1 MQPAKGMDAVGSVFT
16 PALLKNMSGDT
27 HVGGEI
33 IILILPDRI
42 NTGFKNELMPP
53 EVSSLRHL
61 KNMSGDTHVGR
72 EIIILILPDRI
83 NTGFKN
89 ELMPPEVS
97 SLRHLKNMSGDTHV
111 GREGALKSAG
121 FLRSLDF

>member
-42 NTGFKNELMPP
+42 NTGFRNELMPP

-61 KNMSGDTHVGR
+61 KNMSGDTHVG
-72 EIIILILPDRI
+72 
-83 NTGFKN
+83 G
-89 ELMPPEVS
+89 
-97 SLRHLKNMSGDTHV
+97 
-111 GREGALKSAG
+111 EGALKSAG
-121 FLRSLDF
+121 FDATGSVFTPAFKEHEW